1 MTEPRTLADFL
12 EALGSS
18 APTPGGGAA
27 TSLVGALAAAL
38 AEMVAN
44 LTVGKPRYAS
54 VEASMRSIIAQA
66 RAARE
71 DLLALVAQDEA
82 AYAGVAAAYR
92 QPKGTNEEKARR
104 EEAIQTALLMAMRP
118 PLRMME
124 RVCDVLTLA
133 SEVAASGNPTVVSD
147 AGCAALFGEA
157 AVRAAALNVLA
168 NVVLLRDDA
177 AANEARATVTRL
189 EEQAQALRER
199 TMAAVHAR
207 MGA

>member
-92 QPKGTNEEKARR
+92 QPKATNEEKARR

>member
-1 MTEPRTLADFL
+1 MTEQRTLAAFL
-12 EALGSS
+12 EELGSS
-18 APTPGGGAA
+18 APAPGGGAA
-27 TSLVGALAAAL
+27 TALVGALAASL
-38 AEMVAN
+38 AEMVAR
-44 LTVGKPRYAS
+44 LTVGKPKFAS
-54 VEASMRSIIAQA
+54 VQAAMVESIAQA
-66 RAARE
+66 QAARE

-82 AYAGVAAAYR
+82 AFALVAAAYR
-92 QPKGTNEEKARR
+92 QPKATDEEKARR
-104 EEAIQTALLMAMRP
+104 EDAIQSALADAMRP

-124 RVCDVLTLA
+124 RVCDVLSLA
-133 SEVAASGNPTVVSD
+133 SEVAAAGNPTVVSD

-177 AANEARATVTRL
+177 AANEARARVARL

>member
-27 TSLVGALAAAL
+27 TALVGALAAAL

-44 LTVGKPRYAS
+44 LTVGKPRHTS
-54 VEASMRSIIAQA
+54 VEASMRSIIMQTQ
-66 RAARE
+66 AARE

-92 QPKGTNEEKARR
+92 QPKATNEEKARR

>member
-1 MTEPRTLADFL
+1 MTEQRTLAAFL
-12 EALGSS
+12 EELGSS
-18 APTPGGGAA
+18 APAPGGGAA
-27 TSLVGALAAAL
+27 TALVGALASSL
-38 AEMVAN
+38 AEMVAR
-44 LTVGKPRYAS
+44 LTVGKPKFAS
-54 VEASMRSIIAQA
+54 VEAAMVESIAQA
-66 RAARE
+66 QAARE

-82 AYAGVAAAYR
+82 AFALVAAAYR
-92 QPKGTNEEKARR
+92 QPKATDEEKARR
-104 EEAIQTALLMAMRP
+104 EDAIQSALADAMRP

-124 RVCDVLTLA
+124 RVCDVLSLA
-133 SEVAASGNPTVVSD
+133 SEVATSGNRTVVSD

-177 AANEARATVTRL
+177 LAGEARATVARL

-207 MGA
+207 MGV

>member
-1 MTEPRTLADFL
+1 MTEQRTLAAFL

-18 APTPGGGAA
+18 APAPGGGAA
-27 TSLVGALAAAL
+27 TALVGAVAAAL
-38 AEMVAN
+38 AEMVAQ
-44 LTVGKPRYAS
+44 LTAGKPKFAT
-54 VEASMRSIIAQA
+54 VEAAMRATISQA
-66 RAARE
+66 RDARE
-71 DLLALVAQDEA
+71 ELLALVAEDEA
-82 AYAGVAAAYR
+82 AFAAVAAAYR
-92 QPKGTNEEKARR
+92 QSKTTDEEKVRR
-104 EEAIQTALLMAMRP
+104 EDAIQDALARAMRP

-124 RVCDVLTLA
+124 RVCDVLALA

-168 NVVLLRDDA
+168 NVVLLRDDTL
-177 AANEARATVTRL
+177 ANDARATVTRL

>member
-1 MTEPRTLADFL
+1 MTEQRTLADFL

-27 TSLVGALAAAL
+27 TALVGALASAL
-38 AEMVAN
+38 AEMVAR
-44 LTVGKPRYAS
+44 LTVGKPKFAS
-54 VEASMRSIIAQA
+54 VEAAMLATIAQT
-66 RAARE
+66 RDHRE

-82 AYAGVAAAYR
+82 AFAGVAAAYR
-92 QPKGTNEEKARR
+92 QPKVTDEEKTRR
-104 EEAIQTALLMAMRP
+104 EEAIQIALMMAMRP
-118 PLRMME
+118 PLRVME

-177 AANEARATVTRL
+177 AANEARARVARL